1 MQVAPVLRCADTA
14 ALVAA
19 LATHG
24 EFGALASA
32 KPENAAAVLAAP
44 AAVARGIA
52 VFAPELAG
60 REQLSIL
67 VIGAES
73 TDAAD
78 QGRWY
83 QTIGA
88 MLGRDMQPAVTLVGS
103 ELDTAFQSSLAGVAP
118 AASATCVRAQLA
130 DFLSAQPAVN
140 FDLAVMFQPGFQKYR
155 GWLEQSGLARLL
167 GAGTRVMGT
176 SYSTDEYEMERWV
189 LECHGYGA
197 SEACVLNPFYLDL
210 GDAQSTI
217 HWGGALWQ
225 VVSAPA
231 RDFCRDDARLQ
242 SLDVLN
248 HMVLHSMTVAGAPS
262 PPSGAIVELSAG
274 DGKRLSL
281 IHIFDR
287 RFVDPASAVL
297 YRLGN
302 DGVLQMTGTLAAAD
316 LARYP
321 RDTPRDITRAM
332 WAADIKS
339 RFLLAGY
346 PASLREVDG
355 VAQTRGMFDTLRARA
370 ADLFR

>member
-1 MQVAPVLRCADTA
+1 MQTAPVLRCADTA
-14 ALVAA
+14 ALIVILAAHEELRA
-19 LATHG
+19 LA
-24 EFGALASA
+24 LA

-60 REQLSIL
+60 REKLSIL

-73 TDAAD
+73 TDAVD

-88 MLGRDMQPAVTLVGS
+88 MLGSKMRPVVTLVGS
-103 ELDTAFQSSLAGVAP
+103 ELDTLFQSSLTDVAP
-118 AASATCVRAQLA
+118 AVAANCVRTHLA
-130 DFLSAQPAVN
+130 EFLAARPSVN
-140 FDLAVMFQPGFQKYR
+140 FDIAVMFQPGFQKYR
-155 GWLEQSGLARLL
+155 GWLEDSGLARLL
-167 GAGTRVMGT
+167 TGGMLLMGA

-197 SEACVLNPFYLDL
+197 SQTCAHNPFYLEL
-210 GDAQSTI
+210 GDAQSSI
-217 HWGGALWQ
+217 HWGGELWQ
-225 VVSAPA
+225 VVTAPA
-231 RDFCRDDARLQ
+231 CGFCRDDARLQ
-242 SLDVLN
+242 SLEVLN
-248 HMVLHSMTVAGAPS
+248 RMVLHSMTVAEVPS
-262 PPSGAIVELSAG
+262 PPLGMIVELSAG
-274 DGKRLSL
+274 NGKRLSL

-297 YRLGN
+297 YQLGN
-302 DGVLQMTGTLAAAD
+302 DGVLQMTGTLPAAD

-321 RDTPRDITRAM
+321 RDILRDITRAI

-346 PASLREVDG
+346 PASLREADG
-355 VAQTRGMFDTLRARA
+355 LARTGGMFDALRARA
-370 ADLFR
+370 AGLFR